1 MNKQELIS
9 AVAEKT
15 GLTKVQSEAA
25 LSTIVETISGTIAS
39 GGQVALIGFGTFK
52 SVKRNARSGKNPRT
66 GEKIKIAARVLP
78 KFDPGKSLKE
88 RVNNTKKSSA
98 KATAVKA
105 APAKAAAKPAAK
117 AAPAKAAAK
126 PAAKAKKK

>member
-15 GLTKVQSEAA
+15 GLTKMQSEAA

-98 KATAVKA
+98 KATTVKA
-105 APAKAAAKPAAK
+105 APAKTAKPAAK
-117 AAPAKAAAK
+117 AAPAKVAAK